1 MTRTRT
7 ALTALACAV
16 PLAFGLSACG
26 DDGTSADTAGE
37 TATAPAL
44 SVPADTAERVD
55 RAVAVYTVWANG
67 QVDRMIA
74 DTRVLT
80 DAVRAGDLTQA
91 QAAYA
96 TSRQGW
102 ERIEPIAG
110 LGEDIDRKVDMRVEQ
125 FESVTDPEFTGW
137 HRLEYLLFDRQ
148 TTAGAKPFA
157 DRLDAD
163 LAGLKKQLATIDVP
177 AGDMAIGAAELIEE
191 VVNGKI
197 TGEEDRYSKT
207 DLWDMKANV
216 EGAEKIVTLLTP
228 ALTLAD
234 PELLASISRG
244 FIAVDA
250 SLNELR
256 SGDGFVPFC
265 PENDQYPSPLC
276 TTTTVSAEQLDRMKT
291 QLGALAEDLAK
302 VPGALGIS

>member
-26 DDGTSADTAGE
+26 DDGASTDTAGE
-37 TATAPAL
+37 TTAAPAL
-44 SVPADTAERVD
+44 SVPAGTAERVD

-74 DTRVLT
+74 DTRALT
-80 DAVRAGDLTQA
+80 DAVRAGDLKKA

-110 LGEDIDRKVDMRVEQ
+110 LVEDIDRKVDMRVEQ

-148 TTAGAKPFA
+148 TTAGATPFA

-163 LAGLKKQLATIDVP
+163 LAGLKEEMATIDVP

-207 DLWDMKANV
+207 DLWDIKANV

-244 FIAVDA
+244 FVAVDA

-276 TTTTVSAEQLDRMKT
+276 TTTTVSTEQLDRMKT